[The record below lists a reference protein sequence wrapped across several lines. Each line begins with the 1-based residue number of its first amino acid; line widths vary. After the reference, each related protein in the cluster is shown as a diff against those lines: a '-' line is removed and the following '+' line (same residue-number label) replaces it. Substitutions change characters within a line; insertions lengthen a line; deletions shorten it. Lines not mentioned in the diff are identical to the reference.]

1 MRQVILAAA
10 ILAAAQEPAPTRT
23 YVVVDTGQTHCFS
36 DTAQLFKVPAPG
48 EPFSGQDA
56 FYEGA
61 KPAYRDNGD
70 GTVSDLNTGLMWQ
83 KTPELDRKLTFAEAK
98 ERAGQCRLGGHSDWR
113 LPTIKEL
120 YSLIDFNGNCRARP
134 PRCYLDTRY
143 FDFRFGDE
151 SKGER
156 LIDAQHWSSTEYVG
170 LTMRGNATAF
180 GVNFADGRIKGYP
193 RDRNRDGR
201 PMTQYARLVRGNP
214 EYGKNRFVD
223 NRDGTISDLA
233 TGLMW
238 ARADGGKPMNWE
250 QALAYGED
258 LVLAGHDDWR
268 LPNAKELQSLVDYTR
283 APDARDPARRG
294 PAIDPLFSMTDGEAW
309 FWSSTTHLEGPGRQ
323 GGAAAYVAF
332 GRATGS
338 MPGPGGQRES
348 MNVHGAGAQRS
359 DPKSGDPARYA
370 GGLGPQGDE
379 IRILNY
385 ARAVRSIDPKTVRIV
400 QPDVTPIPEAPRPPG
415 PPR

>member
-1 MRQVILAAA
+1 MRHLIIAAA
-10 ILAAAQEPAPTRT
+10 ILAPAQDPPPTRT

-36 DTAQLFKVPAPG
+36 DTGQILKVPAPG
-48 EPFSGQDA
+48 EPFHGQDA

-61 KPAYRDNGD
+61 KPAYRDHGD

-98 ERAGQCRLGGHSDWR
+98 ERAVQCRLAGHSDWR

-120 YSLIDFNGNCRARP
+120 YSLIDFNGNGRARP
-134 PRCYLDTRY
+134 PRCYLDTKY

-156 LIDAQHWSSTEYVG
+156 LIDAQHWSCTEYVG
-170 LTMRGNATAF
+170 FTMRANATAF

-201 PMTQYARLVRGNP
+201 PMTEYARLVRGNP

-223 NRDGTISDLA
+223 NNDGTVSDLA
-233 TGLMW
+233 TGIMW
-238 ARADGGKPMNWE
+238 TRTDSGKALNWAD
-250 QALAYGED
+250 ALAWCEN
-258 LVLAGHDDWR
+258 LELAGRDDWR
-268 LPNAKELQSLVDYTR
+268 LPDAKELQSLVDYTR

-294 PAIDPLFSMTDGEAW
+294 PAIDPIFSMTDPESW

-332 GRATGS
+332 GRAMGL
-338 MPGPGGQRES
+338 MPGPGGQREP

-400 QPDVTPIPEAPRPPG
+400 QPDVTPIPEASRPPG